1 MVTKREEYALLEKIV
16 QELNNLKTA
25 QDKKTLE
32 LTFTEQEVHALKR
45 VAAREMAWAG
55 VGLIAASYKQIIT
68 YLGFF
73 IMTWLV
79 VKGYVAEWV
88 ISLLRK

>member
-1 MVTKREEYALLEKIV
+1 MVTKQEEFALLEKIV
-16 QELNNLKTA
+16 TELNSLKNA
-25 QDKKTLE
+25 QDKATLE
-32 LTFTEQEVHALKR
+32 LKFNEQEVKALKR

-55 VGLIAASYKQIIT
+55 VGLIASSYKQIIT

-73 IMTWLV
+73 IMTYLV

-88 ISLLRK
+88 ISLLKN